1 MGIVALSSVLSR
13 DAAASLLQTTDSA
26 DELPSPNWG
35 SKPDQGVRP
44 GPGCGAYTFNHE
56 ESVRCFEKAL
66 RLSLDPD
73 LAIAVG
79 HRVLGGPGVQR
90 GPGRTRPGRAWS
102 VAGPGSHGAAAGR
115 ATAPHPGF
123 RLR

>member
-13 DAAASLLQTTDSA
+13 DAAVSLPQTTDSA

-35 SKPDQGVRP
+35 SKPDQGVRQ
-44 GPGCGAYTFNHE
+44 GHGSGAYTFNHE

-66 RLSLDPD
+66 SLGPD

-79 HRVLGGPGVQR
+79 HRVLGGPEAQR
-90 GPGRTRPGRAWS
+90 GLDAFDPVELKASLARARTELQLAARRPHI
-102 VAGPGSHGAAAGR
+102 P
-115 ATAPHPGF
+115 F

>member
-13 DAAASLLQTTDSA
+13 DAAVSLPQTTDSA

-35 SKPDQGVRP
+35 SKPDQGVRQ
-44 GPGCGAYTFNHE
+44 GHGSGAYTFNHE

-66 RLSLDPD
+66 SLGPD

-79 HRVLGGPGVQR
+79 HRVLGGPEAQR
-90 GPGRTRPGRAWS
+90 GLGRIRPGRA
-102 VAGPGSHGAAAGR
+102 
-115 ATAPHPGF
+115 
-123 RLR
+123 